1 MLTSDSIDALNFET
15 SALKFINEPTKRG
28 RSISTREDIFVHEK
42 PPDKVL
48 LKPMSVIFE
57 HPKQENFYYLKLPR
71 LSQTSDLQ
79 EEDSIILEHVVDLTQ
94 EGSKVSDTNVF
105 GHFQASN
112 LIIPSSGDR
121 GIAVIHAQNLRLRF
135 LNSIA
140 AEARVPPCGLV
151 AAKSDTGNVGAIVPG
166 SETSESAPSAAKV
179 EHTITILE
187 INFLANDLEFV
198 VLELFERF
206 LLVDVGNNT
215 RSVDHAWAQEPA
227 VEVITAIIMVT
238 NLLFVYCL
246 G

>member
-28 RSISTREDIFVHEK
+28 RSISTREDIFVHEQ

-48 LKPMSVIFE
+48 LKPMSVILE
-57 HPKQENFYYLKLPR
+57 HPRQEKVYLKLPR

-94 EGSKVSDTNVF
+94 EGSKVSNTNVF

-135 LNSIA
+135 FNSIT

-166 SETSESAPSAAKV
+166 SETSESTPSAAKV
-179 EHTITILE
+179 EHTITVLE
-187 INFLANDLEFV
+187 VNFLANDLEFV

-215 RSVDHAWAQEPA
+215 GSVDHAWAQEPA